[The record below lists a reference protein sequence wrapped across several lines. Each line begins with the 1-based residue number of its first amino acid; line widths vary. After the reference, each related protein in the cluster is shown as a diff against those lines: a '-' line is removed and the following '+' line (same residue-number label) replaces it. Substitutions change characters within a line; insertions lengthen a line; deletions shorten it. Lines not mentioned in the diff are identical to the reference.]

1 MASVPAHMDGGDP
14 VRLAVENDLETH
26 FETSIGVT
34 LSCLAP
40 PFLGLTHRPG
50 ARRQRS
56 SVETNVSQGDGGEGR
71 AGRVHP
77 TGHRP
82 ASRTT
87 SEKDTRSRDGA
98 RRGRQKAACRVTAV
112 SQPTKCHWV
121 AWCHTCPAR
130 RAGGVS
136 HTGGLPLG
144 SRPPGGGTPGGTPC
158 LLALC
163 SRLMAPR
170 RKAAPGEGTENRQV
184 GSGFPQGCRE
194 GVC

>member
-14 VRLAVENDLETH
+14 VRLALENDLETH

-50 ARRQRS
+50 ACRQRS
-56 SVETNVSQGDGGEGR
+56 SVETNVSQGDGGGGG

-87 SEKDTRSRDGA
+87 SEKDTRSQDSA
-98 RRGRQKAACRVTAV
+98 RRGRQKAACGVTAV
-112 SQPTKCHWV
+112 SQDK
-121 AWCHTCPAR
+121 
-130 RAGGVS
+130 VS
-136 HTGGLPLG
+136 LGGLVPHVSSSQ
-144 SRPPGGGTPGGTPC
+144 SRRGEPHRRPAFGVAPPRWGHTRGTPC

-184 GSGFPQGCRE
+184 GPGFPQGCRE

>member
-14 VRLAVENDLETH
+14 VRLALENDLETH
-26 FETSIGVT
+26 FETSIRVT
-34 LSCLAP
+34 LSCWRP
-40 PFLGLTHRPG
+40 PSLGSPTGP
-50 ARRQRS
+50 ARAGKGRQWKRTS
-56 SVETNVSQGDGGEGR
+56 AKAMGVGE

-144 SRPPGGGTPGGTPC
+144 SRPPGGGTPGGHPVC
-158 LLALC
+158 WLYAL
-163 SRLMAPR
+163 
-170 RKAAPGEGTENRQV
+170 G
-184 GSGFPQGCRE
+184 
-194 GVC
+194 

>member
-26 FETSIGVT
+26 FETLIRVT
-34 LSCLAP
+34 LSCWRPL
-40 PFLGLTHRPG
+40 PG
-50 ARRQRS
+50 AHPPARRAQAK
-56 SVETNVSQGDGGEGR
+56 VVSGNERQPRRRGWGEG
-71 AGRVHP
+71 GSCP
-77 TGHRP
+77 PDGTLTGQQNQ
-82 ASRTT
+82 

-144 SRPPGGGTPGGTPC
+144 SRPPGGGTPGGHPVC
-158 LLALC
+158 WLYAL
-163 SRLMAPR
+163 S
-170 RKAAPGEGTENRQV
+170 
-184 GSGFPQGCRE
+184 
-194 GVC
+194 